1 VTVIAPVLSSLGL
14 YSNFWGGMSEQYYY
28 QRTENYEK
36 ILKRKK
42 GFLGCHSVPM
52 VHSSV
57 LVNLRHQGSTGLTY
71 LPEKLVDYDG
81 PFDDIITF
89 AISAFWNDVTL
100 TACNDEV
107 YGYVMLPQDD
117 ESR

>member
-1 VTVIAPVLSSLGL
+1 
-14 YSNFWGGMSEQYYY
+14 
-28 QRTENYEK
+28 
-36 ILKRKK
+36 
-42 GFLGCHSVPM
+42 M